1 MSSKILINDLLEEL
15 TQENNRLFKELLFAK
30 KFIKLFENY
39 RNFLNQLFID
49 YKCDQN
55 IENKLKFNELENEFK
70 TVFNNYK
77 NNRNSVINEEIDPN
91 FGFNS
96 EQSFESD
103 IDSSD
108 EKNSI
113 NSTKNYSKN
122 SNKINFDFIYK
133 VLIHFSI
140 I

>member
-70 TVFNNYK
+70 TIFGNN
-77 NNRNSVINEEIDPN
+77 NNSEEIDPN

>member
-1 MSSKILINDLLEEL
+1 MSVKLLSNNSLKEL
-15 TQENNRLFKELLFAK
+15 REENNRLFYELLFAK
-30 KFIKLFENY
+30 KLLQNY

>member
-1 MSSKILINDLLEEL
+1 MSVKLLTNNSLEEL
-15 TQENNRLFKELLFAK
+15 TQQNNTLFNQLLFAK
-30 KFIKLFENY
+30 KIIKLFENY

-70 TVFNNYK
+70 TIFNNY
-77 NNRNSVINEEIDPN
+77 NNRNSLIIEEINPKFD
-91 FGFNS
+91 FNS
-96 EQSFESD
+96 KQSFESD

-113 NSTKNYSKN
+113 NSTNDKKN
-122 SNKINFDFIYK
+122 SNKINFDLIY
-133 VLIHFSI
+133 
-140 I
+140 

>member
-70 TVFNNYK
+70 TIFGNN
-77 NNRNSVINEEIDPN
+77 NNSEEIDPN

-96 EQSFESD
+96 GQSFESD
-103 IDSSD
+103 IDSNN
-108 EKNSI
+108 ENSI
-113 NSTKNYSKN
+113 NSTNDSKN
-122 SNKINFDFIYK
+122 SNNINFESNLKF
-133 VLIHFSI
+133 
-140 I
+140 

>member
-70 TVFNNYK
+70 TIFGNN
-77 NNRNSVINEEIDPN
+77 NNSEEIDPN

-96 EQSFESD
+96 GQSFESD
-103 IDSSD
+103 IDPNN
-108 EKNSI
+108 ENSI
-113 NSTKNYSKN
+113 NSTNDSKN
-122 SNKINFDFIYK
+122 SNNINFESNLKF
-133 VLIHFSI
+133 
-140 I
+140 